1 MAMRAALAVPV
12 LLALPLIWAPFRGR
26 EVASSERA
34 PMAKS
39 APPPP
44 AGSRIVLPARTPL
57 EVALAL
63 SDGGRRARDRLIGL
77 IRARYFRAPPCI
89 PTKSEV
95 DKLDVRLG
103 LAAEN
108 GRVRVTF
115 LGVDGSAGSPAPAEI
130 LGCARAR
137 LHGDVLID
145 DPAALSLSS
154 LMPDQV
160 TIAVHAC
167 HRDAN

>member
-26 EVASSERA
+26 EVAPSETH
-34 PMAKS
+34 PMVRP

-63 SDGGRRARDRLIGL
+63 SDGGRRARDRLIAL
-77 IRARYFRAPPCI
+77 VRARYFRAPPCI
-89 PTKSEV
+89 PTRSEV

-108 GRVRVTF
+108 GRVRITF
-115 LGVDGSAGSPAPAEI
+115 LGVEGSEGGPAPAEI
-130 LGCARAR
+130 LACARAR

-145 DPAALSLSS
+145 DPAAVSLSS